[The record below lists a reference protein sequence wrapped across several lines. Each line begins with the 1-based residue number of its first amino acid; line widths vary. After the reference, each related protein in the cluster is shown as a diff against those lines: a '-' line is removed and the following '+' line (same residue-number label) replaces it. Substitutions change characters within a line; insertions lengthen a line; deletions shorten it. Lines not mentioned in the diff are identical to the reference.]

1 MYPKKLKV
9 IKAPSILGL
18 KQTGVEKAPNVL
30 RQEGFLKNEQLVEVP
45 NLNPYYSNERSKSGI
60 LNEKLLREFSLRLLD
75 TVLEA
80 KKQGEFPIVLGG
92 DCSILLGTTSAL
104 KLSQPQCGL
113 ITLDGHA
120 DFYYPHESTTGEAAD
135 MDVAL
140 VAGHGPNSLVNI
152 HGQGPYIMEENIIHI
167 GQRDQKETREYDSHQ
182 IQETDIHCL
191 SLEEIKK
198 NGIEKITTKI
208 KELLLKDSIKEYW
221 LHFDTDVIDDEI
233 NPAVD
238 YRLEGGL
245 SIEECKHMLKSIL
258 NTQKIAGISI
268 SIYNP
273 NLDQER
279 IIAKRI
285 IELFEEELR

>member
-120 DFYYPHESTTGEAAD
+120 DFYYPDESTTGEAAD